1 MRINLWKDPNQITPA
16 IVEVLPFVD
25 VLKLSE
31 EELHLLTGLKNAEA
45 IQVIKS
51 TYNIPLIVVTL
62 GSQGAMY
69 VYNGQVK
76 EVAGIDV
83 KVVDTTG
90 AGDCFVGALLAAILE
105 EGVPI
110 HELAEQAIELA
121 VTKANVVAAL
131 STTKKGAIPSIPSI
145 EQINEFNEK

>member
-1 MRINLWKDPNQITPA
+1 
-16 IVEVLPFVD
+16 
-25 VLKLSE
+25 
-31 EELHLLTGLKNAEA
+31 
-45 IQVIKS
+45 
-51 TYNIPLIVVTL
+51 
-62 GSQGAMY
+62 MY

-105 EGVPI
+105 EGMPI

-145 EQINEFNEK
+145 EQINEFNGK